1 MSSQTKVT
9 PTSVSN
15 DTNPVKKKSSL
26 KKLKREKLR
35 KELDKMRRSKQ
46 FRELGDMLYLD

>member
-9 PTSVSN
+9 PNTVSN
-15 DTNPVKKKSSL
+15 ATKPSKKKSSIEKA
-26 KKLKREKLR
+26 KKQKLR
-35 KELDKMRRSKQ
+35 KELEKIRRSKQ

>member
-9 PTSVSN
+9 PTTVSN
-15 DTNPVKKKSSL
+15 DTKSVKKKSSL
-26 KKLKREKLR
+26 KKMKKEKLR
-35 KELDKMRRSKQ
+35 KELDKIRRSKQ

>member
-9 PTSVSN
+9 PNTVSN
-15 DTNPVKKKSSL
+15 DTKPTKKKSSYEKL
-26 KKLKREKLR
+26 KKEKLR
-35 KELDKMRRSKQ
+35 RELEQMRRSKQ

>member
-9 PTSVSN
+9 PKIVSN
-15 DTNPVKKKSSL
+15 DTKPAKKKSSL
-26 KKLKREKLR
+26 EKLKKEKLR
-35 KELDKMRRSKQ
+35 KQLERMRRSKE

>member
-9 PTSVSN
+9 PTTVSN
-15 DTNPVKKKSSL
+15 DTKPEKKKSSL
-26 KKLKREKLR
+26 EKLKKQKLR
-35 KELDKMRRSKQ
+35 KELERMRRSKQ

>member
-9 PTSVSN
+9 SNTVSN
-15 DTNPVKKKSSL
+15 DTKPAKKKSSYE
-26 KKLKREKLR
+26 KLKRQKLR
-35 KELDKMRRSKQ
+35 KELEKMRRSKQ